1 MLKQFLMIGAAAI
14 SAPALAQATP
24 PTDEMAPPTEQAEPA
39 EPAPAEPLPAE
50 PMPSEPAPAEPV
62 PSEPAASG
70 TAATPAQ
77 VAQIVEAEFASYDG
91 DANGELNEGEFA
103 AWMKKLRA
111 ATEPGVDTESTEVKS
126 WIGQAFAAADADKST
141 GVNKDELTAFLSRG
155 A

>member
-1 MLKQFLMIGAAAI
+1 MLKQFLMIGAAAV

-39 EPAPAEPLPAE
+39 EPAPAEP
-50 PMPSEPAPAEPV
+50 MPSEPAPAEPA